1 MAIIKPE
8 SKIQQEIYMDFN
20 NKYCCKFHEPSL
32 IIYSVT
38 NGFGITLPENMPT
51 IWKTFVRSEIAKIN
65 QLHQKIGMVSGISDL
80 KIEGVNG
87 RVISVEVKT
96 ESGKQSPEQI
106 KIQVKV
112 QKLGGRYI
120 VVRSLLD
127 FQIQISSH
135 INWLLGKV

>member
-1 MAIIKPE
+1 MKITPE
-8 SKIQQEIYMDFN
+8 SKIQQEIYMYFN
-20 NKYCCKFHEPSL
+20 NKYCCKFHDPSL

-38 NGFGITLPENMPT
+38 NGFGITLPETMPA
-51 IWKTFVRSEIAKIN
+51 IWKVFVRSEIAKIN

-96 ESGKQSPEQI
+96 EIGKQSPEQK
-106 KIQVKV
+106 KIQEKV

>member
-1 MAIIKPE
+1 MKITPE
-8 SKIQQEIYMDFN
+8 AKIQQEIYVDFN

-51 IWKTFVRSEIAKIN
+51 VWKTFVRSEIAKIN

-96 ESGKQSPEQI
+96 EVGKQSPEQI
-106 KIQVKV
+106 KIQAKV